1 MHPRRVWFP
10 LTLLALA
17 LGVSSSARPPAD
29 TDPAALLDRA
39 KQALA
44 PLEGDVRL
52 PGLKESVEVVRD
64 RWGVPHISAKSAHD
78 LFFAQGFVVAQDRL
92 FQIDLWRRQAA
103 GELAEVFGPSHA
115 EADRFARLLKY
126 RGDMDAEWASYAP
139 DAKAIATAFAAGVNA
154 GIDHFGD
161 KLPVEFALLGHRP
174 KRWRPEDVLGR
185 TSGIYMSQNFRN
197 DKANRYLALDTLI
210 QLNGGRGRDGG
221 GRGRTG
227 VAWRAG

>member
-1 MHPRRVWFP
+1 APAV
-10 LTLLALA
+10 
-17 LGVSSSARPPAD
+17 GVVLPAQPPANP
-29 TDPAALLDRA
+29 TALLERA
-39 KQALA
+39 KQVLA
-44 PLEGDVRL
+44 PLEGDIRL
-52 PGLKESVEVVRD
+52 PGLKEPVEVVRD
-64 RWGVPHISAKSAHD
+64 RWGVPHISAKNAHD

-92 FQIDLWRRQAA
+92 FQIDMWRRQAA
-103 GELAEVFGPSHA
+103 GELAEVFGPGHA

-197 DKANRYLALDTLI
+197 EVQRAKLVAAVGIEKARWLAPVDPPREYGSPLPADDL
-210 QLNGGRGRDGG
+210 
-221 GRGRTG
+221 
-227 VAWRAG
+227 